1 MGTTAQKL
9 QAIVNSKAAIKAAI
23 EEMGVSDVGDVL
35 STYPDKIRSIKSG
48 KFTGHADVEGLK
60 AIGWTDEDI
69 AYFQEHGVNWDEEE
83 DKYHKVSQDNID
95 LYGVVN
101 ATNISTYKASME
113 YLPKIDT
120 SGVTSGIQMFA
131 SGFLVAIPMIDTS
144 NITNMYAMFQGCINL
159 TTIPQLDTSNVTLM
173 NHMFQGCKSLNY
185 IPPLD
190 TSKVTTMERM
200 FDSAH
205 IYKPPSIDASNV
217 FNNANRMFAYS
228 DIQIIPM
235 IDLSK
240 TTYITDIFI
249 QCYKTRYI
257 GFKNLKTSLNLKD
270 CMNLQKECLLYIIN
284 NEAAISAATITL
296 SANCYNK
303 YSTDPE
309 ITAAL
314 AAHPKIS
321 LASA

>member
-101 ATNISTYKASME
+101 ATNISTYKASIE

-120 SGVTSGIQMFA
+120 SGVTSGFNMFYIMYK
-131 SGFLVAIPMIDTS
+131 LVAIPMIDTS
-144 NITNMYAMFQGCINL
+144 NMTNMYAMFQGCISL
-159 TTIPQLDTSNVTLM
+159 TTIPQLDTSNVTSM
-173 NHMFQGCKSLNY
+173 GYMFAGCKSLNY

-190 TSKVTTMERM
+190 TSKVTAMDQM
-200 FDSAH
+200 FDSVR
-205 IYKPPSIDASNV
+205 IYKLPSIDASNATY
-217 FNNANRMFAYS
+217 ANRMFSFS

-240 TTYITDIFI
+240 TTYITDIFRE
-249 QCYKTRYI
+249 CYKTRYI
-257 GFKNLKTSLNLKD
+257 GFKNLKKSLDLSH
-270 CMNLQKECLLYIIN
+270 CVNLQKESLLYIIN
-284 NEAAISAATITL
+284 NEAVISVATITL
-296 SANCYNK
+296 SAYCYNK
-303 YSTDPE
+303 YRNDPE